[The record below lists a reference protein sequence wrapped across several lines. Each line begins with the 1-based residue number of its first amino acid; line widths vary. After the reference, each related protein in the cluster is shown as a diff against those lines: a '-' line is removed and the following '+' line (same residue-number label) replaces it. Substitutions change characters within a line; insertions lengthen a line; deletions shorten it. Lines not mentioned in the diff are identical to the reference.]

1 MAHKISFIYSE
12 TKDPDSYD
20 EVKRV
25 EIHTET
31 SHGVTLVEY
40 FAEFCR
46 SIGLDPLSL
55 LDIKKDDEEEEDKG
69 KPH

>member
-31 SHGVTLVEY
+31 SDGVELVEY

-55 LDIKKDDEEEEDKG
+55 LDMKRGEEEDKE

>member
-12 TKDPDSYD
+12 TREPDNYD

-31 SHGVTLVEY
+31 SDGVELVEY

-46 SIGLDPLSL
+46 SIGLAPEQIMAALE
-55 LDIKKDDEEEEDKG
+55 DEDTT